1 MRYDEFFLKVKAG
14 KPDSCF
20 KEIYETAK
28 VEYAEEGV
36 FFLEPGFIEHV
47 NSFYDCLAGSCGELQ
62 EAAKRVRANEELA
75 LYVLFVY
82 RAMLNRDK
90 FKKHLNEFVFPV
102 GETVEYDFLP
112 MLILLPVIPRLHEQ
126 LKERGLPE
134 DIIKATLGQFE
145 ACMYIYEERYDKLGL
160 NKHYFDWL
168 QHFVDA
174 EILNIDRLRF
184 QMNPGLESH
193 MVVLKN
199 AKDDLVILPD
209 QVEINRCGM
218 LKGTPP
224 DRANEDTNEDSFLAT
239 VEETAE
245 YYEGYRVLESGR
257 CDSRVTRYLKEQWQI
272 ALKQGDPVLE
282 VHIPNKGSFQKEYC
296 EKSYERAREIFA
308 QYYPEFHYKA
318 FYCHTWMFDTQ
329 LAKLLPPESNILQFQ
344 RKYSLFPDKTE
355 GKDVFNFVF
364 KLKFKTYEDMPEN
377 TRLQRAIKAH
387 YLDGKYIYEF
397 GGIFL

>member
-1 MRYDEFFLKVKAG
+1 MRYDDFFQKVKAG
-14 KPDSCF
+14 KPDGCF
-20 KEIYETAK
+20 EEIYESARA
-28 VEYAEEGV
+28 EYAGEGV
-36 FFLEPGFIEHV
+36 FFLQPGFIEHV
-47 NSFYDCLAGSCGELQ
+47 NSFCDCLAGSCDALQ
-62 EAAKRVRANEELA
+62 KAAERARGNEELA
-75 LYVLFVY
+75 LYSLFVY
-82 RAMLNRDK
+82 RAMLSRGK
-90 FKKHLNEFVFPV
+90 FKEHLAEFVFPA

-112 MLILLPVIPRLHEQ
+112 MLVLLPVIPKLYDL

-168 QHFVDA
+168 QHYVDA

-184 QMNPGLESH
+184 QMNPSLESH
-193 MVVLKN
+193 VVVLKN
-199 AKDDLVILPD
+199 GKGDLVILPD
-209 QVEINRCGM
+209 QVEVNRCGM

-224 DRANEDTNEDSFLAT
+224 DRANEDANEESFFAT
-239 VEETAE
+239 VKETAE
-245 YYEGYRVLESGR
+245 YYEGYKVLESGR
-257 CDSRVTRYLKEQWQI
+257 CDSRVTRYSKDLWEI

-296 EKSYERAREIFA
+296 EKSYERARKIFA
-308 QYYPEFHYKA
+308 EHYPEFGYKA

-329 LAKLLPPESNILQFQ
+329 LAGLLPPESNILQFQ
-344 RKYSLFPDKTE
+344 RKYSLFPDETE

-364 KLKFKTYEDMPEN
+364 KLKFKEYADMPES
-377 TRLQRAIKAH
+377 TRLQRAIKTH